1 MARRDRKRKSIA
13 SWAWSRS
20 WGGSRCGRGSCR
32 LPASL
37 AGSRK
42 SYSYETVFLLGLAVP
57 AISLTGALLVRL
69 DGAAPKPIDWR
80 ILGGGLLFGLTVVAI
95 GLSGLPFGQELI
107 FAISLAVIA
116 LMLAR
121 IAGDLDE
128 VHRQRIFYAALV
140 IFLYRASPGVGEGY
154 RWFTIDVLGF
164 DEAFYGTLAQI
175 GAALS
180 LAGAW
185 LFSDVITRK
194 PIAKVLLWL
203 TIIGTVLSLPTIG
216 LALRVDQWTE
226 ATFGFGAR
234 TIALVDTTAA
244 APFAEL
250 SMIPALTIVAI
261 NAPAGK
267 RATWFA
273 LMASLMNIALVAGQ
287 LQTKYLNLLFAV
299 DRGSY
304 ADLAALVIV
313 AVTIGF
319 VVPACG
325 HSRLRQAGHV
335 RAYPPFPL
343 HVPIWTGK
351 IWQFQCQICHCYFS
365 QVGLRLESRG
375 IQAEGRSN
383 EEGPVGANDDEIA
396 TRHAAKALVRAA
408 GPDATPHCGWGDQP
422 PCRSSRRRR
431 LDPQYADRHA
441 RRNRSLARGR
451 RAFRRRDAERHLG
464 QRQERSTQRGPLA
477 SPQESAAC
485 PHHVHGHDGP
495 AHGVVAAERNRL
507 RAALVC
513 LPGAP
518 AARRPR
524 GPGRCASACEP
535 GHHCRRAGRRDCR
548 GLA

>member
-1 MARRDRKRKSIA
+1 MTVASPARNTEARRTLLHRLKWSLLTPIRAMRLRYLPLLMIYYAYGALGLIA
-13 SWAWSRS
+13 IAQTFWVKEALTFTPAELAALAVWLTLPWTVKMVFGQLADSVPIL
-20 WGGSRCGRGSCR
+20 GSQRRVYVFIGAG
-32 LPASL
+32 LVASGMIIL
-37 AGSRK
+37 AGAAGGWITLASKNALYVTAQLMIVIGIVLQDVIADAMTTEVVERVRADGTPRPK
-42 SYSYETVFLLGLAVP
+42 AEVDRELGLVQVLGRLALWSGILSVGGLSGWLAQVYSYETVFLLGLAVP
-57 AISLTGALLVRL
+57 AVSLTGAMLVRL
-69 DGAAPKPIDWR
+69 DGTAPKPIDWR
-80 ILGGGLLFGLTVVAI
+80 ILGGGLLFGAAVVAI
-95 GLSGLPFGQELI
+95 GLSGLPLGQELV
-107 FAISLAVIA
+107 FAISLAVIS

-194 PIAKVLLWL
+194 PVAQVLLWL

-216 LALRVDQWTE
+216 LALRLDQWTE

-234 TIALVDTTAA
+234 TIALVDTTAS

-304 ADLAALVIV
+304 ANLAALVV
-313 AVTIGF
+313 AAVTIGF
-319 VVPACG
+319 VVPV
-325 HSRLRQAGHV
+325 AGILAFGK
-335 RAYPPFPL
+335 RA
-343 HVPIWTGK
+343 T
-351 IWQFQCQICHCYFS
+351 
-365 QVGLRLESRG
+365 
-375 IQAEGRSN
+375 
-383 EEGPVGANDDEIA
+383 
-396 TRHAAKALVRAA
+396 
-408 GPDATPHCGWGDQP
+408 
-422 PCRSSRRRR
+422 
-431 LDPQYADRHA
+431 
-441 RRNRSLARGR
+441 
-451 RAFRRRDAERHLG
+451 
-464 QRQERSTQRGPLA
+464 
-477 SPQESAAC
+477 
-485 PHHVHGHDGP
+485 
-495 AHGVVAAERNRL
+495 
-507 RAALVC
+507 
-513 LPGAP
+513 
-518 AARRPR
+518 
-524 GPGRCASACEP
+524 
-535 GHHCRRAGRRDCR
+535 
-548 GLA
+548 